1 MKYEELEI
9 LAQAIID
16 SNDKLIYLNLLII
29 LVGIVAV
36 YFVAMFKKSGELTAL
51 KLAFDDIRKQNE
63 IITTDTEEIKRQ
75 MEKGTIEYQIKLSKY
90 HERKIESLDLVYKA
104 LVSIYRSGSIMLLK
118 NEEHRFEAF
127 YTTVHDFRDVF
138 ESNKI
143 WLDPKICESIEQ
155 FAITIDSQVR
165 RYEGTVNVAKLPGWN
180 EAHQK
185 RTFDKHQNFYDFC
198 VSESNNL
205 KDQLES
211 VLRAY
216 ISPEN
221 EA

>member
-51 KLAFDDIRKQNE
+51 KLAFDDIRTQNE

-75 MEKGTIEYQIKLSKY
+75 MEKGTIEYQIRLSKY

-104 LVSIYRSGSIMLLK
+104 LVSIYRSGSIILLK
-118 NEEHRFEAF
+118 NEEQRFEAF
-127 YTTVHDFRDVF
+127 YTTVHDFRDTF

-155 FAITIDSQVR
+155 FAITIDCQVR
-165 RYEGTVNVAKLPGWN
+165 RYEGAVNVAKLPGLS
-180 EAHQK
+180 EAHQNRK
-185 RTFDKHQNFYDFC
+185 FDKHQDFYDFC

-216 ISPEN
+216 ISPES